1 MITIENLTKY
11 YGKEK
16 VLDDVSIYIPK
27 GMVYGLIGKSGV
39 GKSTLLRCINGLE
52 GFNEGRA
59 LVNKIDVKSLSAKEM
74 LAFRRNIGM
83 VFQQFSL
90 LGRMTVA
97 ENVALPMRCW
107 KMDCKHIR
115 KKVPELLEM
124 VGLPDK
130 ADSGTKE
137 LSGGQKQ
144 RVAIARALA
153 MNPGILLCDEATSA
167 LDPKT
172 TEDILALLGRINR
185 EFGLTIVVVTHEMD
199 VLKSICNEISILEGG
214 RVAASGELKRIFM
227 ERPAALK
234 NLLGEKEA
242 EKVLP
247 EGWVQ
252 LTITIPESLDST
264 PVITGMAR
272 SLNTDYL
279 LMGSETDY
287 LRDGSVTYFRIWAK
301 KQDVEAITG
310 YLGARGIRFMFARA
324 SEGELL

>member
-16 VLDDVSIYIPK
+16 VLDDVSIHIPQ

-52 GFNEGRA
+52 DFNEGRV
-59 LVNKIDVKSLSAKEM
+59 LVNKVDVKSLSAKEI

-90 LGRMTVA
+90 LDRMTVS
-97 ENVALPMRCW
+97 ENIALPMRCW
-107 KMDCKHIR
+107 KMDNKQIR
-115 KKVPELLEM
+115 KTVSGLLEM

-130 ADSGTKE
+130 ADAKTRD

-144 RVAIARALA
+144 RVAIARALS
-153 MNPGILLCDEATSA
+153 MNPGVLLCDEATSA

-172 TEDILALLGRINR
+172 TDDIVSLLARINR
-185 EFGLTIVVVTHEMD
+185 EFGITIVVVTHEMD
-199 VLKSICNEISILEGG
+199 VLKSVCHEISILEGG
-214 RVAASGELKRIFM
+214 RVAASGEVKQLFM

-242 EKVLP
+242 GKVLP
-247 EGWVQ
+247 DGWAQ

-272 SLNTDYL
+272 SLDTDYL
-279 LMGSETDY
+279 LLGSETDY
-287 LRDGSVTYFRIWAK
+287 LRDGSVTYFRILAK
-301 KQDVEAITG
+301 KRDIAAISG
-310 YLGARGIRFMFARA
+310 YLGARGIRFSLARTP
-324 SEGELL
+324 EEE